1 MPQISSLSS
10 RPQSTQPVKS
20 RTNIMSPIDREI
32 EQLINQKGII
42 HEKIASIKSDE
53 KLESKQKDERI
64 KLLTMDLQL
73 LESQIMQKRMEKT
86 EENKN
91 DNSASSKKEN
101 LSKRIEIDAGKQ
113 DVSGISMEKFL
124 QASNLHDQ
132 LTKMASVR
140 RSLKVET
147 DTLRHE
153 VRKGRE
159 LLGGEN
165 EPGDPGKSEM
175 RKNLELTVNKS
186 KTEEALNIE
195 KKITELDR
203 KISEKIE
210 ATKESIQNDENKV
223 ITGEVDNQED
233 VSLSDQPESVRDTI
247 KQNQDTDKNMNTNRQ
262 AQQNISIDIRV

>member
-10 RPQSTQPVKS
+10 RSQSTQPVKT
-20 RTNIMSPIDREI
+20 RANIMSPIDREI
-32 EQLINQKGII
+32 EQLTNQKGII
-42 HEKIASIKSDE
+42 HEKIASVKSDE
-53 KLESKQKDERI
+53 KLDSKQKDERI
-64 KLLTMDLQL
+64 KILTMDLQL

-91 DNSASSKKEN
+91 DNSASSEKEN
-101 LSKRIEIDAGKQ
+101 SSKKIEMDAGKQ
-113 DVSGISMEKFL
+113 DRSGISMEKFL
-124 QASNLHDQ
+124 QA
-132 LTKMASVR
+132 R
-140 RSLKVET
+140 RSLKVEA

-210 ATKESIQNDENKV
+210 ATKEGIQNDNKKV
-223 ITGEVDNQED
+223 IPGEIDNQED
-233 VSLSDQPESVRDTI
+233 VSVSDQPVGAGDTI
-247 KQNQDTDKNMNTNRQ
+247 EQNQDTDKNKNFNHQ